1 MPCVSS
7 LLVLSTSESVESAN
21 DVVRELVEVVFR
33 RGEGARSLGGRED
46 AVMMS
51 STSCLSNLVIFAT
64 ESHLLCCFLTLLN
77 PSAFHDRTQHTAA
90 SIRTDIRAR
99 RGSSISA
106 AWLNARLQ
114 LASVA
119 GIVRMLSTSYKSCRY
134 LVLFY
139 S

>member
-1 MPCVSS
+1 M
-7 LLVLSTSESVESAN
+7 
-21 DVVRELVEVVFR
+21 RELVEVVFR

-51 STSCLSNLVIFAT
+51 STSCLSNLAIFAT
-64 ESHLLCCFLTLLN
+64 ESHLLRCFLTLLN
-77 PSAFHDRTQHTAA
+77 PSAFHNQTQHITA

-99 RGSSISA
+99 RGLSISA

-114 LASVA
+114 SALVA
-119 GIVRMLSTSYKSCRY
+119 GIVRILSASCESCRY
-134 LVLFY
+134 LVLFC